1 MKNSKSKV
9 LMTSVIMLV
18 VAVMALTTATYAWFI
33 SSTEAK
39 VNQITMQSASAE
51 GIRFSV
57 DGENWKNT
65 LTVGETGTGADIII
79 NAPTQA
85 DDQTKWLPTSTN
97 FQTDGWKFYYVNS
110 YENGK
115 VTIAEDTANYIAFSF
130 YIQLDGTNAA
140 GADGLYLTTAG
151 IGCEGE
157 LDSALRVAFI
167 LNGKL
172 TTPASGEAT
181 VDTTT
186 GTYIVW
192 QPGQESAESY
202 SPLIKATGID
212 EETGE
217 DVTVAIDNFHITEG
231 AYIGA
236 ATGTEEGKEHKV
248 DSYFTTNYAFD
259 LEPEAGKTQAQYKVT
274 IVIWIEG
281 QDAQC
286 TNAVASQFIT
296 ADFAFGFTA
305 PEPTPEEGQ

>member
-33 SSTEAK
+33 SSTEAS
-39 VNQITMQSASAE
+39 VSQIKMTAESAE

-57 DGENWKNT
+57 DGTNWKNT
-65 LTVGETGTGADIII
+65 LTLADLDIDFEEGKLF
-79 NAPTQA
+79 N
-85 DDQTKWLPTSTN
+85 PTSTN
-97 FQTDGWKFYYVNS
+97 FQDTGWEFYYVDS
-110 YENGK
+110 YDNGQ
-115 VTIAEDTANYIAFSF
+115 VTIAQDTANTGNYIAFSF